1 VVVQPTLPSPT
12 EGIMPKS
19 TTPNLNDTQL
29 IILSSASQREDGLAV
44 LPESLKASAAKT
56 AVTKLLGL
64 GFLKELRV
72 KRDQP
77 IWRNDEEDKPVGLKI
92 TKAGSAAI
100 GVADEGAAEDEP
112 AAEPKSRRKPKLHA
126 PAETTTSR
134 EPRPGSKQAQIIALM
149 RRKNG
154 ASLDDMVEATE
165 WLPHTTR
172 AALTGLR
179 KKGYGIEKGKSPKG
193 KTLYRIPAEDRSA
206 PAGQQIA

>member
-1 VVVQPTLPSPT
+1 VVVQPQLPSPT

-44 LPESLKASAAKT
+44 LPESLTASAAKA
-56 AVTKLLGL
+56 AVTRLLGL
-64 GFLKELRV
+64 GFLKEVRV

-77 IWRNDEEDKPVGLKI
+77 IWRNDEEDKPLGLKI

-100 GVADEGAAEDEP
+100 GVSDEGP
-112 AAEPKSRRKPKLHA
+112 GEPKGRRKPKQQA
-126 PAETTTSR
+126 SEETTASR

-154 ASLDDMVEATE
+154 ATLDDMVEATE

-179 KKGYGIEKGKSPKG
+179 KRDYAIEKGKSPKG
-193 KTLYRIPAEDRSA
+193 KTVYRISAEDRPA
-206 PAGQQIA
+206 PADQQIG

>member
-1 VVVQPTLPSPT
+1 ML
-12 EGIMPKS
+12 KS
-19 TTPNLNDTQL
+19 TTPKLNDTQL
-29 IILSSASQREDGLAV
+29 IILSSASQREDGLVV
-44 LPESLKASAAKT
+44 LPESLKASAAKA

-64 GFLKELRV
+64 GFLKEVRV

-77 IWRNDEEDKPVGLKI
+77 IWRNDEEDKPVGLKL

-100 GVADEGAAEDEP
+100 GVADEGPGEDEP
-112 AAEPKSRRKPKLHA
+112 APEPKRERKPKQH
-126 PAETTTSR
+126 PEETTAAR

-179 KKGYGIEKGKSPKG
+179 KKGYAIEKGKSPKG
-193 KTLYRIPAEDRSA
+193 KTVYRISAEDRPA